1 MEKPQAESDKER
13 GDLEGSSYPPSP
25 EKRVEGRGTWP
36 ISAFHLATTI
46 ATPAAFAP
54 LPYAMSQLG
63 WPGGTF
69 TCHPSLHV
77 LLIVL
82 KDSQACTGNC

>member
-1 MEKPQAESDKER
+1 MENPQPER
-13 GDLEGSSYPPSP
+13 SDLEGTTDYPGSP

-36 ISAFHLATTI
+36 VSAFHLATTI

-63 WPGGTF
+63 WPGGKE
-69 TCHPSLHV
+69 
-77 LLIVL
+77 LL
-82 KDSQACTGNC
+82 